1 MIEKGKW
8 VQIRK
13 VVLEAS
19 ERAKHIPE
27 DTKKQ
32 PLIMWVKGFLLENAE
47 LGNQVQIETVTGR
60 IETGTLIE
68 VDPSFKHNYGE
79 FVPEILQID
88 RILRKQVDND
98 E

>member
-68 VDPSFKHNYGE
+68 VEPSFKHNYGE

>member
-60 IETGTLIE
+60 IEIGTLIE
-68 VDPSFKHNYGE
+68 VEPSFKHNYGE

>member
-60 IETGTLIE
+60 IEAGTLIE
-68 VDPSFKHNYGE
+68 VEPSFKHNYGE